1 MSDIN
6 ETNMIKLVKV
16 ATCEK
21 IEIIMVEVV
30 KHKKIETNAKAHR
43 SKQAACFYERRGVK
57 GENVGQLS
65 CPPPRTITKRAVPV

>member
-1 MSDIN
+1 MN
-6 ETNMIKLVKV
+6 ETNMIELVKV
-16 ATCEK
+16 ATYRK

-65 CPPPRTITKRAVPV
+65 CPPLVP